1 MAAATHKPA
10 RRRTLRYAAG
20 AMAAAAVAPMAG
32 AGTAAR
38 GGAAAPAADKAPL
51 RLFPLSAVR
60 LTASPF
66 LEAQQ
71 TDLRYIMALNPDRLL
86 APFLREAGLTPKEA
100 SYGNWE
106 STGLDGHMGGHY
118 LTALAL
124 MSAATGDE
132 EVLKRLNYFVAELK
146 RCQASNGDGYIG
158 GVPGGAAA
166 WRDIAQGKLQA
177 DGFSVN
183 GKWVPWYNLH
193 KLYAGLRDAY
203 VHAGNQDARAM
214 LIALCDWTVGLISH
228 LSEEQ
233 MQNMLRCEHGGMNE
247 VLADVS
253 EMTGQQKY
261 MDLAIRFSHQ
271 AILRPLED
279 GKDQLTGLHANTQ
292 IPKVI
297 GFKRI
302 GDITGRRDWQKAA
315 QFFWQTVHDHRTVAI
330 GGNSVKEH
338 FHDQKDFS
346 SMIEEVEG
354 PETCNTYNMLK
365 LTGLL
370 FLGDAKGGYADY
382 YERALYNHILGSQR
396 PHSGGFVYFTPMRPN
411 HYRVYSQPQQGMWC
425 CVGSGLENHAKYGE
439 FIYAHRG
446 DNLYVN
452 LFIPSTLNWR
462 EQGVSIRQSNR
473 FPDEGSSTIT
483 VKGNKTF
490 TLKIRYP
497 EWVEPGALRVT
508 VNGRPVAASIGADRY
523 VSVRRHW
530 RDGDKVDIALP
541 MKTRLEQMPD
551 KSNYYAV
558 LHGPVVLAAKTNPF
572 PDEKLNFLADDSRMG
587 HIASGPVS
595 PLQTAPV
602 LVDDSPAFE
611 GRFKPVSGRALTFVA
626 PGLVGGKDGK
636 ETATFVPFFRV
647 HDSRYMVYWPYS
659 TAADLAATRAK
670 AAEDEAA
677 RLELDA
683 RTIDQVAPGEQQP
696 ESDHFFKAEGGAS
709 GLAKGRHWRH
719 ATNWFSYDLTDKKSE
734 ARALRLTYSKGDAG
748 RRFDILING
757 QLLAEVKLDATA
769 PQELYTVD
777 YPIPPALVAVAG
789 GKLVVKFVA
798 REGSVAGGLYGLRL
812 LR

>member
-20 AMAAAAVAPMAG
+20 AMAAAAVPPMAG
-32 AGTAAR
+32 AATRAA
-38 GGAAAPAADKAPL
+38 ATAPAADKAPL

-86 APFLREAGLTPKEA
+86 APFLREAGLTPKEPT
-100 SYGNWE
+100 YGNWE

-132 EVLKRLNYFVAELK
+132 EVLKRLNYFVSELK

-193 KLYAGLRDAY
+193 KLYAGLRDACVY
-203 VHAGNQDARAM
+203 AGNQDARAM

-253 EMTGQQKY
+253 EMTGQKKY

-271 AILRPLED
+271 AILRPLEE

-370 FLGDAKGGYADY
+370 FLGDAKGSYADY

-462 EQGVSIRQSNR
+462 EQGVSLRQSNR

-483 VKGNKTF
+483 VKGNKSF

-497 EWVEPGALRVT
+497 EWVAPGALRVA
-508 VNGRPVAASIGADRY
+508 VNGKPVAASIGADRY
-523 VSVRRHW
+523 VSVRRQW

-572 PDEKLNFLADDSRMG
+572 PDEKINFLADDSRMG

-595 PLQTAPV
+595 PLQTAQV

-611 GRFKPVSGRALTFVA
+611 GRFKPVSGRPLTFVA
-626 PGLVGGKDGK
+626 PGLVEGKDGK
-636 ETATFVPFFRV
+636 EATTFVPFFRV
-647 HDSRYMVYWPYS
+647 HESRYMVYWPYS

-696 ESDHFFKAEGGAS
+696 ESDHFFKAEGGES
-709 GLAKGRHWRH
+709 GLAKGRRWRH

-757 QLLAEVKLDATA
+757 QLLAEVKLDAAA
-769 PQELYTVD
+769 PQQLYTVD
-777 YPIPPALVAVAG
+777 YPIPPALVAAAG

-798 REGSVAGGLYGLRL
+798 RSGSVAGGLYGLRL